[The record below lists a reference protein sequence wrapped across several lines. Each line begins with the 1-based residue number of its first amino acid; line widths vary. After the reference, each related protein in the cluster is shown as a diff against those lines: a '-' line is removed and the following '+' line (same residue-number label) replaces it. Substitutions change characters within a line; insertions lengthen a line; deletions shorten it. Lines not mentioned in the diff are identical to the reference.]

1 MNATPLVSTLPL
13 PSDAD
18 RVYVVTDSNV
28 NPLTGEILPDVPR
41 IVVAAG
47 EESKSLATVAH
58 IWEELVKGG
67 ATRRSVIVNIG
78 GGMVTDLGGFAAA
91 TFKRGIRYINIPTTI
106 LGAVDAA
113 VGGKTGIDFMGLKNE
128 IGAFALPLAT
138 CPAYGL
144 MRYLPEQEWL
154 SGYGEILKT
163 ALLDER
169 LPWGDVLDAESLHSD
184 ESLLGEII
192 AGCVKFKE
200 EVVAADP
207 KEGGLRKILNL
218 GHTAGH
224 AFESLAL
231 KKGLPVPHGVAVA
244 HGLLVTLIAS
254 RLAGI
259 LASAPAGGLL
269 QQYAVA
275 LREYFPRL
283 PIGCADRR
291 ELLALMRHDKKNEG
305 DGKINFVLL
314 AGRGK
319 ARYDCQ
325 LSEKEVD
332 AALDIYCDMM
342 G

>member
-28 NPLTGEILPDVPR
+28 LPLIGGILPATPR
-41 IVVAAG
+41 IVVPAG
-47 EESKSLATVAH
+47 EQSKSLSTVAYV
-58 IWEELVKGG
+58 WEELVKGG
-67 ATRRSVIVNIG
+67 ATRRSVIVNVG

-91 TFKRGIRYINIPTTI
+91 TFKRGIRYINVPTTI

-163 ALLDER
+163 ALLDVR
-169 LPWGDVLDAESLHSD
+169 LPWGDVLDAESLHAD
-184 ESLLGEII
+184 DTLLGKII
-192 AGCVKFKE
+192 AGCVAFKE
-200 EVVAADP
+200 EVVASDP
-207 KEGGLRKILNL
+207 KERGLRKILNL

-231 KKGLPVPHGVAVA
+231 KKGSPVPHGVAVA

-254 RLAGI
+254 RLAG
-259 LASAPAGGLL
+259 LLTPGSDGGLL
-269 QQYAVA
+269 QQYAAA
-275 LREYFPRL
+275 LRENFPRL
-283 PIGCADRR
+283 PIGCGDRP
-291 ELLALMRHDKKNEG
+291 ELLSLMLHDKKNAG

-314 AGRGK
+314 AGRGD

-325 LSEKEVD
+325 LTDKEAD